1 MVKSTTILGR
11 EGEALAV
18 KELKKQ
24 SYRIIEKNFHSSR
37 GEVDIIAKKK
47 GVLVFIEVKA
57 RSNENFGTPFDAVD
71 QRKQKRIIHAA
82 KTYLL
87 KKGLTDVRVR
97 FDVVGVHTSEHP
109 PRVEILVD
117 AFFVEEI

>member
-1 MVKSTTILGR
+1 MQKTTTLLGK
-11 EGEALAV
+11 EGEALAS
-18 KELKKQ
+18 KTLKRQ
-24 SYRIIEKNFHSSR
+24 GYRIIEENFHSAR
-37 GEVDIIAKKK
+37 GEVDIIAKQK

-57 RSNENFGTPFDAVD
+57 RSNDNFGTPFDAVD

-87 KKGLTDVRVR
+87 KKGLTDVKVR
-97 FDVVGVHTSEHP
+97 FDVVGVHTSERP

-117 AFFVEEI
+117 AFFVEEM